1 MSRRLVVAA
10 ALAALAVAAAAAA
23 APLWVYATTLALFGL
38 PHVLV
43 ELRYVDER
51 FSGRLPRGTL
61 RWLVCGL
68 GAVALLRVL
77 AFAGVGGPLVRAE
90 LALGVGLVA
99 VATPLVFSQASV
111 AGAAAA
117 LAVSSGLLVGVI
129 YAPLETLVSMAL
141 LHNLTPVGFLAERL
155 RGPARRQALVAAAA
169 AFLLVPAVI
178 LCAPLAPAVA
188 SGPTGT
194 GELSQH
200 LAAFVPSPWIGTAV
214 GERLFA
220 AAAYLQVL
228 HYVVVLGVLPRL
240 GGGALAERA
249 AAPWPRRRRF
259 VVGVLLLG
267 AIATASF
274 AGDFFSARA
283 GYAIFAAVHAWLE
296 VPILVVALA
305 LGRTP
310 EPAPSPA

>member
-200 LAAFVPSPWIGTAV
+200 LATFVPSPWIGTAV

-259 VVGVLLLG
+259 VVGVLLLS
-267 AIATASF
+267 AVATASF
-274 AGDFFSARA
+274 AGDFFGARA

>member
-129 YAPLETLVSMAL
+129 HAPLETLVSMAL

-267 AIATASF
+267 ALASASF
-274 AGDFFSARA
+274 AGDFFGARA

-310 EPAPSPA
+310 EPAPSPT

>member
-129 YAPLETLVSMAL
+129 HAPLESLVSMAL

-267 AIATASF
+267 ALASASF
-274 AGDFFSARA
+274 AGDFFGARA

-310 EPAPSPA
+310 EPAPSPT